1 MRRIH
6 LTEEVTLRFPERSEE
21 FDEGVELGILAASIE
36 FGKAD
41 RVWIAVSSCE
51 QARALAEKMGYRV
64 TEGPVDGDWVEIV
77 LRPEGRRP
85 RLKLVPT
92 DYPPPPSN

>member
-36 FGKAD
+36 FGRAD
-41 RVWIAVSSCE
+41 RVWIAATSCE

-64 TEGPVDGDWVEIV
+64 TEGPTDGDWVEIA

-85 RLKLVPT
+85 RFRLVRPE
-92 DYPPPPSN
+92 

>member
-36 FGKAD
+36 FGKVD
-41 RVWIAVSSCE
+41 RVWIAASSCD
-51 QARALAEKMGYRV
+51 QARALAEKMGYRI
-64 TEGPVDGDWVEIV
+64 TEGAADGDWIEIV
-77 LRPEGRRP
+77 LRPQERRP
-85 RLKLVPT
+85 RLKLIRCNCSPH
-92 DYPPPPSN
+92 SN

>member
-36 FGKAD
+36 FGRTD
-41 RVWIAVSSCE
+41 RVWIAATSCE

-64 TEGPVDGDWVEIV
+64 TEGPVKGEWVEIG

-85 RLKLVPT
+85 RLKLVRP
-92 DYPPPPSN
+92 D

>member
-36 FGKAD
+36 FGRTD
-41 RVWIAVSSCE
+41 RVWIAATSCE

-64 TEGPVDGDWVEIV
+64 TEGPVDGEWVEIV

-85 RLKLVPT
+85 RLKLVRPE
-92 DYPPPPSN
+92 

>member
-41 RVWIAVSSCE
+41 RVWIAASSCD
-51 QARALAEKMGYRV
+51 QARALAEKMGYRI
-64 TEGPVDGDWVEIV
+64 TEGAVDGDWIEIV
-77 LRPEGRRP
+77 LRPLEQRP
-85 RLKLVPT
+85 QLKLIWCDRSPH
-92 DYPPPPSN
+92 SN